1 MNRISRQD
9 DSGTTLIELLVVMAI
24 FSLLMGLVY
33 TVLGQVQKQTAS
45 TLRRADSVDQAR
57 MGLAQIDRHVRSGNV
72 LYDPV
77 TESLPLSMRVFTQA
91 NGEQRCVQWQVYR
104 APSLPTGSLGVL
116 RFRSWTSNGVA
127 FSNVAPWSTIARGIV
142 NDSTNPPFT
151 LDAAALYGSRLLNV
165 RLLVQTPGD
174 AGAAPVEVQ
183 SSLSGRNT
191 QYGYDPGSCNPLPP
205 A

>member
-1 MNRISRQD
+1 MTRIRTQD
-9 DSGTTLIELLVVMAI
+9 ERGTTLIELVVVMAI

-33 TVLGQVQKQTAS
+33 TVLGQVQTQTA
-45 TLRRADSVDQAR
+45 TTQRRADSVDQAR
-57 MGLAQIDRHVRSGNV
+57 LGLAQIDRHVRSGNV

-77 TESLPLSMRVFTQA
+77 SEALPLSMRVYTQA
-91 NGEQRCVQWQVYR
+91 NGVQRCVQWQVYR
-104 APSLPTGSLGVL
+104 TTGLPAGSPGEL
-116 RFRSWTSNGVA
+116 RFRSWTSDGVA
-127 FSNVAPWSTIARGIV
+127 YSNVSAWATIARGIV
-142 NDSTNPPFT
+142 NDSTTPPFT

-165 RLLVQTPGD
+165 RLLVQTPRD